1 MKNPIA
7 HLSELQQRV
16 ITAIFGIILI
26 LNALYWS
33 EWGYFAL
40 FFVICLL
47 AQLEFYKLLKLDEAL
62 VPLRTFGTINGLFI
76 YVITFFIEK
85 ENLPAHYYH
94 LIFVGLSGAYFIKL
108 YGYKHKKDIKPFA
121 NIGFTF
127 LGVLYVAV
135 PFALL
140 NSVIFNPDG
149 SYSWHIVMGCL
160 FILWANDTGA
170 YFSGKNFGKHKLFQT
185 VSPKKTW
192 EGSIGGGIFAVSI
205 GLIQSF
211 WLTDLKQWEWLG
223 VSIIIVVAG
232 TYGDLVESMFKRSI
246 NIKDSAHTIPGHGGF
261 LDRFDGLLLA
271 APFIAAFL
279 KLL

>member
-1 MKNPIA
+1 MKNPIQ
-7 HLSELQQRV
+7 HLSEFKQRLIAAV
-16 ITAIFGIILI
+16 IGIIVI

-33 EWGYFAL
+33 EWSYFAL

-47 AQLEFYKLLKLDEAL
+47 AQLEFYKLLKLDEEHL
-62 VPLRTFGTINGLFI
+62 PLRTFGTINGLFI

-85 ENLPAHYYH
+85 KYLPADYYY
-94 LIFVGLSGAYFIKL
+94 LVFVGLSGAYFIKL
-108 YGYKHKKDIKPFA
+108 YGYKRKDMKPFA

-140 NSVIFNPDG
+140 NSAIFLPDG
-149 SYSWHIVMGCL
+149 SYSWQVIMGCL

-185 VSPKKTW
+185 ISPKKTW
-192 EGSIGGGIFAVSI
+192 EGSIGGGIFAVGI
-205 GLIQSF
+205 GLLQSF
-211 WLTDLKQWEWLG
+211 WFTDLRQWEWLG
-223 VSIIIVVAG
+223 ISVIIVVAG

-246 NIKDSAHTIPGHGGF
+246 NIKDSARTIPGHGGF

-271 APFIAAFL
+271 APFITAFL
-279 KLL
+279 KLI